1 MKLNYDDIVDR
12 HKDVPCVVALHGP
25 SLDKQKDQIQQLQKN
40 KKILRFS
47 VNEWYDHFTEKPDYW
62 VISNGEYT
70 VEASLRGSPIWNL
83 RQYPHDVFNKYKI
96 PLLYN
101 VTADLTD
108 KRLVDES
115 LKCDYFPYDT
125 RHFKGD
131 SCRQV
136 FLNFKK
142 HYEKNKNFNFTDY
155 GNNSQMW
162 QPPRIDGFPDWMKK
176 LHGRIG
182 GGWDLHG
189 KCCGV
194 AGNITL
200 QEKLQQISGHEQHMS
215 PGHTVGIFAIT
226 FATLMGCNP
235 IYVVGL
241 DLDCSIGY
249 AQGAGQH
256 SQFNAGHL
264 GHWSVI
270 FRDFLLDDMRILN
283 ESAKLLGSKIINL
296 NTDSWHNEF
305 SKGKLIL

>member
-1 MKLNYDDIVDR
+1 MKLNYDDIVNK
-12 HKDVPCVVALHGP
+12 HKDMPCVVALHGP
-25 SLDKQKDQIQQLQKN
+25 SLDKHKEEIQQLQKD

-62 VISNGEYT
+62 VVSNGEYT
-70 VEASLRGSPIWNL
+70 IDASLKGSHIWNL

-101 VTADLTD
+101 ATADLTD
-108 KRLVDES
+108 KRLVDKN

-131 SCRQV
+131 TCGQV

-142 HYEKNKNFNFTDY
+142 YYEKNKNLNFTDY

-162 QPPRIDGFPDWMKK
+162 QPPHVEGFPDWMKK

-189 KCCGV
+189 KCCSI
-194 AGNITL
+194 AGETTL
-200 QEKLQQISGHEQHMS
+200 QEKLQELSGHNQHMS
-215 PGHTVGIFAIT
+215 PGHTVGMFAII
-226 FATLMGCNP
+226 FATLMGCDP

-241 DLDCSIGY
+241 DLDCRIGY

-256 SQFNAGHL
+256 SQFNIGHL

-283 ESAKLLGSKIINL
+283 ESAKLLGSKII
-296 NTDSWHNEF
+296 
-305 SKGKLIL
+305 